1 MAFNNVYG
9 LGVED
14 GVRVRGGP
22 DWVRKDR
29 YSIEAVA
36 QGPSEAATMQG
47 PMLRAL
53 LERRFQLKLHI
64 ETEQVPAF
72 ALTVAKGGLKI
83 KPVQDGACEPQPAP
97 TPGVPNFMRPPS
109 FSDVRRGVKPRCG
122 FFGDRNGPNSVIVAG
137 GTTLGTLTLLGNQ
150 LNARILDKTGI
161 TDKFNFTLEF
171 VIDENTP
178 GRLGRGDVEPG
189 DIPRAATIFTAL
201 EEQLGL
207 RLEPAKAPR
216 EFIVIDHVERLSP
229 N

>member
-1 MAFNNVYG
+1 
-9 LGVED
+9 
-14 GVRVRGGP
+14 
-22 DWVRKDR
+22 
-29 YSIEAVA
+29 
-36 QGPSEAATMQG
+36 
-47 PMLRAL
+47 MLRSL
-53 LERRFQLKLHI
+53 IERRFQLRTHI

-83 KPVQDGACEPQPAP
+83 KPMQEGECEPLPRP
-97 TPGVPNFMRPPS
+97 EPGIPNTVRPHR
-109 FSDVRRGVKPRCG
+109 FADVRRGEKPSCAFIG
-122 FFGDRNGPNSVIVAG
+122 NRNGPNSTLVAG
-137 GTTLGTLTLLGNQ
+137 GASLSSLVLLGSD
-150 LNARILDKTGI
+150 LGAKILDKTGI

-171 VIDENTP
+171 AIDENTP
-178 GRLGRGDVEPG
+178 GRLARGEDIQPS